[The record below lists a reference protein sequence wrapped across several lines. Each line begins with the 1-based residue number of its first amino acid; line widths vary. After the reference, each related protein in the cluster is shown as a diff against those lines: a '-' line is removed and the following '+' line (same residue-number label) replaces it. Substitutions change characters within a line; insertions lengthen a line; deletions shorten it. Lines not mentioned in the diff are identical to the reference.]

1 MPDGVFVKPDCQPLR
16 QIAATS
22 ISPTAEGV
30 VIITPLEA
38 TPYLSLTNPVSKGAL
53 ALLAVAESRNLHG
66 GPRVSQV
73 RFQAQRVPSADPIL
87 VNAAL
92 VQMVM
97 CGLIR
102 QPLPAWPHLS

>member
-1 MPDGVFVKPDCQPLR
+1 MPDGVFVKPDGQPLR

-22 ISPTAEGV
+22 ISPTAKGV

-53 ALLAVAESRNLHG
+53 ALLAVGETRNLHG

-73 RFQAQRVPSADPIL
+73 RFQAQRVSSGDPFL
-87 VNAAL
+87 V
-92 VQMVM
+92 
-97 CGLIR
+97 C
-102 QPLPAWPHLS
+102 PDW